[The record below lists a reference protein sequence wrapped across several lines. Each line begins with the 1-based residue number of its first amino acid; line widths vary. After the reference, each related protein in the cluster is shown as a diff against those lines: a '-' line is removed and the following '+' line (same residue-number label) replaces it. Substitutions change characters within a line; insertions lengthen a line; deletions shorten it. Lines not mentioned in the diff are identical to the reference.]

1 MDHHSDFWQRP
12 VTDTLAVELVPG
24 DEPSLRIN
32 SAGQSLLQLEL
43 SEARALIE
51 VLTVAV
57 GELFILKKDPSA
69 LTQLQ
74 RLLDQDVTLTDG
86 DRERRSA
93 SEASRISGQVH
104 GQELIRRY
112 QSGRRNFP
120 KADLRLADLQGA
132 DLREINLC
140 EANLGGANLRRAN
153 LFQAQLEQADLSQ
166 ANLEEAGLFRANLR
180 GADLS
185 QATLRRAYLRRANL
199 TDATVTDEQL
209 SWARDLEGATL
220 PDGSTHE

>member
-1 MDHHSDFWQRP
+1 MENHSDFWQRS
-12 VTDTLAVELVPG
+12 VTDTLTVELVPG

-32 SAGQSLLQLEL
+32 SEGQSLLQLEL

-69 LTQLQ
+69 LAQLQ
-74 RLLDQDVTLTDG
+74 RLLDEDVTLTDG

-93 SEASRISGQVH
+93 SETARISGQVH
-104 GQELIRRY
+104 GQELVRRY

-132 DLREINLC
+132 DLREVNLS
-140 EANLGGANLRRAN
+140 GANLSGANLKRAN
-153 LFQAQLEQADLSQ
+153 LFHAQLVETDLSQ
-166 ANLEEAGLFRANLR
+166 ANLEEAGLYRANLQ
-180 GADLS
+180 GANLT
-185 QATLRRAYLRRANL
+185 QANLRRAYLSSADL
-199 TDATVTDEQL
+199 TDANVTDEQL
-209 SWARDLEGATL
+209 SWAGDLTGATL
-220 PDGSTHE
+220 PDGSTHD